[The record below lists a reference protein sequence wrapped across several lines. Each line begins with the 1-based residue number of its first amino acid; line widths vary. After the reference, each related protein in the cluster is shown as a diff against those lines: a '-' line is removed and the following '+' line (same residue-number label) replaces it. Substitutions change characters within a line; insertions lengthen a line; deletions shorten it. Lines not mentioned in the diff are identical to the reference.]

1 MIQQGQFK
9 QAGGGGS
16 SKNTIEAMAAELLKL
31 KNEEIKLVS
40 ENDEIIS
47 DETLEAL
54 LDRSE
59 AAYARESGWMSKI
72 EGGSG
77 ATFEVTETKIDE
89 GSEEVA
95 QTLL

>member
-1 MIQQGQFK
+1 
-9 QAGGGGS
+9 
-16 SKNTIEAMAAELLKL
+16 MAAELLKL
-31 KNEEIKLVS
+31 KNEEIKLVN

-47 DETLEAL
+47 DKTLEAL

-72 EGGSG
+72 EGESG
-77 ATFEVTETKIDE
+77 ATFEVTETKVDE

-95 QTLL
+95 KNLL